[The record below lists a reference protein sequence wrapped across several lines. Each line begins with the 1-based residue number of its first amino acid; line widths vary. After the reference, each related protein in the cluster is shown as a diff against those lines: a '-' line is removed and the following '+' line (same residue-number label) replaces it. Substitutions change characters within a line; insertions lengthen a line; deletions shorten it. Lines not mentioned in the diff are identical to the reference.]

1 MRTKEMDSL
10 YIRAPRLNQLNILSQ
25 VLSDSH
31 MTQAELGRRCH
42 LSVAMVNN
50 YMKELCSSGLL
61 EYHRK
66 NSKNVSYHLTPAG
79 QKQVEIIERELIREI
94 VELFAES
101 KAKMRDLI
109 LSGSREAIRRVVLF
123 GSGHLAELAFHALE
137 SAGIEVIG
145 VCDGVPAHFG
155 REWCGREMI
164 NPSQIRYMK
173 PDAVVVASFEE
184 SDEICNRLRYLA
196 EYGIPLIRPD
206 GGTQEGASSFEH
218 PADPTVPAY
227 PDESPALDF
236 STSRRT

>member
-1 MRTKEMDSL
+1 
-10 YIRAPRLNQLNILSQ
+10 
-25 VLSDSH
+25 
-31 MTQAELGRRCH
+31 
-42 LSVAMVNN
+42 
-50 YMKELCSSGLL
+50 
-61 EYHRK
+61 
-66 NSKNVSYHLTPAG
+66 
-79 QKQVEIIERELIREI
+79 
-94 VELFAES
+94 
-101 KAKMRDLI
+101 MRDII

-155 REWCGREMI
+155 REWCGREML

-184 SDEICNRLRYLA
+184 SDEICSRLRYLA
-196 EYGIPLIRPD
+196 EYGISLIRPD
-206 GGTQEGASSFEH
+206 GGTQEGGSSFEH

-236 STSRRT
+236 STLRRA